1 MYKPVLFSFLLA
13 TAAFAQIPA
22 QPAANVAIQ
31 LNSPGELGPVNLSYI
46 PFMVEKGPVV
56 GAPYSAQSTTER
68 VQMLADGNRI
78 EQTTTAD
85 VARDSQGRVRNERVL
100 SGVSTSQGEPP
111 RLITIEDPVAGVTYT
126 LDANTKTAFS
136 FPAHKVRTFAKGD
149 GGPALQVR
157 DGGPGLQVQVS
168 GADVGGFTTSARIET
183 MAKGNHPSDEN
194 VVKTDLGMQDI
205 EGVLAQGTR
214 ITKTIRAGEIGN
226 EQPIVIT
233 TETWYSPDL
242 KVLVMSKSS
251 DPRIGETTYQLT
263 NIQRSEPSP
272 SLFQVP
278 GDYVVKT
285 AEAGHTVVPAKS
297 FFFQK

>member
-1 MYKPVLFSFLLA
+1 MYKPVLLSFLLA

-22 QPAANVAIQ
+22 QPAGNIAIQ
-31 LNSPGELGPVNLSYI
+31 LNSPGELGPVNLSYL
-46 PFMVEKGPVV
+46 PFMVQKGPVV

-68 VQMLADGNRI
+68 VQTLADGNRI

-100 SGVSTSQGEPP
+100 SGVSTPQGEPP
-111 RLITIEDPVAGVTYT
+111 HFITIEDPVAGVTYT

-136 FPAHKVRTFAKGD
+136 FSGPKVRTFAKGD
-149 GGPALQVR
+149 GGPAVQL
-157 DGGPGLQVQVS
+157 QVS
-168 GADVGGFTTSARIET
+168 GADVGGFTTSARIES
-183 MAKGNHPSDEN
+183 MVKGNPPSDEN
-194 VVKTDLGMQDI
+194 VVKTDLGMQDM
-205 EGVLAQGTR
+205 EGVPAQGTR

-278 GDYVVKT
+278 GDYVIK
-285 AEAGHTVVPAKS
+285 AAAPAKS
-297 FFFQK
+297 FFLQK